1 MKKGRIGAAFPGR
14 NPAAPVAG
22 GEGKVGEELEETELY
37 PFVGSNEVGD
47 GRRCAPRGEQ
57 WAAAT
62 AGRGGGAPA
71 RGNGSGVVW
80 ELHQAMEKLARG
92 LARVEEGRKGE
103 LRGGAWAA
111 AMGCRGGS
119 GLVAL
124 GGGKRFGEH
133 RWRPRKLATGSFGR
147 EEGWRRGLRGD
158 LEGGG
163 GHGGGGGRSWQQGLA
178 GRGAR
183 AQEGRRTSRERL

>member
-1 MKKGRIGAAFPGR
+1 MKKGRIWAAFPGQ
-14 NPAAPVAG
+14 NPVAPVAG

-71 RGNGSGVVW
+71 RGSGSGVVW

-103 LRGGAWAA
+103 LRGGAWAVAMA
-111 AMGCRGGS
+111 ALFRRGRRPGWLIGGS
-119 GLVAL
+119 GRCSAK
-124 GGGKRFGEH
+124 G
-133 RWRPRKLATGSFGR
+133 
-147 EEGWRRGLRGD
+147 
-158 LEGGG
+158 
-163 GHGGGGGRSWQQGLA
+163 
-178 GRGAR
+178 
-183 AQEGRRTSRERL
+183 

>member
-1 MKKGRIGAAFPGR
+1 M
-14 NPAAPVAG
+14 APVAG

-71 RGNGSGVVW
+71 RGSGSGVVW

-92 LARVEEGRKGE
+92 LARADEGWKRE
-103 LRGGAWAA
+103 LRGG
-111 AMGCRGGS
+111 S
-119 GLVAL
+119 
-124 GGGKRFGEH
+124 
-133 RWRPRKLATGSFGR
+133 S
-147 EEGWRRGLRGD
+147 D
-158 LEGGG
+158 GG
-163 GHGGGGGRSWQQGLA
+163 GHV
-178 GRGAR
+178 
-183 AQEGRRTSRERL
+183 GRRRRSGTGAARLGFVRE

>member
-1 MKKGRIGAAFPGR
+1 MKKGRIGAAFPGQ

-22 GEGKVGEELEETELY
+22 GEGKVGDELEETELY

-71 RGNGSGVVW
+71 RGSGSGVVW

-111 AMGCRGGS
+111 AMAALFRRGRWPGWLTGGS
-119 GLVAL
+119 G
-124 GGGKRFGEH
+124 
-133 RWRPRKLATGSFGR
+133 RWSRKG
-147 EEGWRRGLRGD
+147 
-158 LEGGG
+158 
-163 GHGGGGGRSWQQGLA
+163 
-178 GRGAR
+178 
-183 AQEGRRTSRERL
+183 

>member
-1 MKKGRIGAAFPGR
+1 MKKRRVGAACSGR
-14 NPAAPVAG
+14 NPSALVAG

-111 AMGCRGGS
+111 DMAGGCGSRSGKGSGGS
-119 GLVAL
+119 
-124 GGGKRFGEH
+124 
-133 RWRPRKLATGSFGR
+133 
-147 EEGWRRGLRGD
+147 D
-158 LEGGG
+158 
-163 GHGGGGGRSWQQGLA
+163 
-178 GRGAR
+178 
-183 AQEGRRTSRERL
+183 